1 MTTVL
6 SSRDSTREFAF
17 EKADFH
23 KVQNMLFK
31 KAGIK
36 LSDAK
41 EAMVYSRLARRIRAL
56 QLTSFNDYLGVVD
69 KSEPELE
76 QFINA
81 LTTNHT
87 SGATPLHCTSRAL
100 KTTSRSNHYL
110 VCCQLNRRRALL
122 YCHGRRRGVWKLQN
136 ACENHCIRHRQ

>member
-6 SSRDSTREFAF
+6 SSRESTREFAF

-81 LTTNHT
+81 LTTNLT
-87 SGATPLHCTSRAL
+87 SFFREPHHFTAL
-100 KTTSRSNHYL
+100 AIFNSPAVLT
-110 VCCQLNRRRALL
+110 
-122 YCHGRRRGVWKLQN
+122 
-136 ACENHCIRHRQ
+136 